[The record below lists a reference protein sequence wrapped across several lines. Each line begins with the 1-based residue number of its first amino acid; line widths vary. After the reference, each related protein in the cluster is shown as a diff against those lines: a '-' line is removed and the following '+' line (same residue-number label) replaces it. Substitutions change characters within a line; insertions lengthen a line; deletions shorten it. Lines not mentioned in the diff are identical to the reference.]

1 MLALILNPNDE
12 LKLIEY
18 SKNLAEKLTTTDYS
32 FYTAFPLW
40 SIIDKNK
47 TFKRDELKE
56 FSKSI
61 LEARLDAPL
70 YEDNSLYLP
79 LHLDTGAIKID
90 KRLTLLKAYSK
101 KDTAL
106 ELSTDINIFS
116 EENFPMQLKI
126 FKIANVIKL
135 SKNSKAL
142 SDFVWKKL

>member
-18 SKNLAEKLTTTDYS
+18 SKNLAERLTTNDCS

-56 FSKSI
+56 FAKSI

-70 YEDNSLYLP
+70 CEDNSLYLP
-79 LHLDTGAIKID
+79 LHLDTGEIKID
-90 KRLTLLKAYSK
+90 TRLTLLKAYSK
-101 KDTAL
+101 KNTAL
-106 ELSTDINIFS
+106 ELSTDNNISS

-126 FKIANVIKL
+126 FKIANVIKH
-135 SKNSKAL
+135 SKNSQAL